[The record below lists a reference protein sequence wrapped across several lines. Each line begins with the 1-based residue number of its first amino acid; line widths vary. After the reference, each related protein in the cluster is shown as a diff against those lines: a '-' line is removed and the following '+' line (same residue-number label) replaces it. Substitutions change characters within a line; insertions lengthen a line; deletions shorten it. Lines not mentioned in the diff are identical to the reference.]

1 MNTTFA
7 FRIEQRRLEL
17 AAKAAGLSYL
27 MYSPPSYPHR
37 SGLLYRPCPTARLR
51 LWNPL
56 EDDGDLLRLAIAVP
70 GVDLHRIIA
79 EARAAGGN
87 DVGRR
92 VREAFVD
99 EVIGSLGAEDVVEDT
114 APAEGAVGG

>member
-27 MYSPPSYPHR
+27 IYSPPSYPHR

-70 GVDLHRIIA
+70 GVDLHSIIV
-79 EARAAGGN
+79 EARSAGGS

-99 EVIGSLGAEDVVEDT
+99 AVIRSLGAEDVIKNT
-114 APAEGAVGG
+114 ASPEGAVGG

>member
-7 FRIEQRRLEL
+7 FCIEQRRLEL

-27 MYSPPSYPHR
+27 MYSPPSDPHR

-70 GVDLHRIIA
+70 GVDLHRIIVETRDA
-79 EARAAGGN
+79 CGT
-87 DVGRR
+87 DVARR

-99 EVIGSLGAEDVVEDT
+99 AVIGSLDAEDVVKNT
-114 APAEGAVGG
+114 APAEGAVGS

>member
-1 MNTTFA
+1 MNTTCA
-7 FRIEQRRLEL
+7 FRIEQRRREL

-37 SGLLYRPCPTARLR
+37 SGLLYRSCPTARLS

-56 EDDGDLLRLAIAVP
+56 EDDGDLLRLAIAVS
-70 GVDLHRIIA
+70 GVDLHSIIV
-79 EARAAGGN
+79 EARSAGGS

-92 VREAFVD
+92 VGEAFVD
-99 EVIGSLGAEDVVEDT
+99 AVIGPLGAEDVIKNK
-114 APAEGAVGG
+114 ASPEGAVGG